1 MAVGTAGHLQAGID
15 PLHRR
20 QSELRSG
27 RLDAARLARVGV
39 IEVRVFVASESALRA
54 SPLRNLGVDLA
65 PLVTV
70 RTIPAEPR
78 RKVAASSEP
87 SWGSP
92 TVDRKPNGRKR
103 EPSRLALQLA
113 EAFAPCAE
121 WSQVRVQR
129 GAGGRRTRV
138 IVAGNGDGA
147 AAGAPAPFDWA
158 TGTL

>member
-1 MAVGTAGHLQAGID
+1 M
-15 PLHRR
+15 
-20 QSELRSG
+20 
-27 RLDAARLARVGV
+27 
-39 IEVRVFVASESALRA
+39 
-54 SPLRNLGVDLA
+54 
-65 PLVTV
+65 
-70 RTIPAEPR
+70 
-78 RKVAASSEP
+78 
-87 SWGSP
+87 
-92 TVDRKPNGRKR
+92 DRKPNGRKR

-138 IVAGNGDGA
+138 IVAGNGGGA